1 MKKVL
6 SLLLVVVM
14 IFGLAACGGGGGS
27 EEAEKVEKVTIGL
40 TSWPTSLD
48 PAALM
53 GKQNTPWLA
62 QVYDTLLYCNNDGTV
77 SSYICESWE
86 MLDELTAEFKLKEGI
101 TFHNGDPLT
110 AYDVAYSYD
119 RVLNDET
126 GYINANIPGVVA
138 TVADIEVIDDL
149 TLRMSSAE
157 PDPIFFDRL
166 AARLGVWIVPQNY
179 LEEVGTD
186 VFGTQPMGT
195 GPYKVDSISPE
206 SMMLSYY
213 EGYYDEAP
221 LAPVVEYRYISEET
235 ALVTAMVNGD
245 IDMVPYLSTTA
256 ADLMSGYDNINVFN
270 VADSTS
276 HLLRFNTKT
285 GPTSDKLLRQAL
297 SLAIDRQ
304 LLVDSLWGDYAWVP
318 NGYHYEEFGRYYIDD
333 YPAYEYN
340 VDKAKELVAQSS
352 YDGEEFTFQVVPGYY
367 AMGVE
372 AAEAIVDMWSE
383 IGVNCKI
390 EYVEAIKTKT
400 ITGVANWSNGLR
412 FSDPLGGLWVL
423 WGEGTGPQ
431 KDLWDAPERFNELG
445 NLMEVETDDAKRTEY
460 YREMTQIWDDEMI
473 GTILYCPNAMWAVR
487 DGLAWDYAAGRA
499 MNIRAGYLTQE

>member
-14 IFGLAACGGGGGS
+14 IFGLAACGGG
-27 EEAEKVEKVTIGL
+27 EESKEPEKVEKITVAL
-40 TSWPTSLD
+40 SSWPTSLD

-62 QVYDTLLYCNNDGTV
+62 QVYDTLLYNSEPGVLD
-77 SSYICESWE
+77 SYICESWE
-86 MLDELTAEFKLKEGI
+86 MIDELTAEFKLKEGI

-110 AYDVAYSYD
+110 AEDIKYSYE
-119 RVLNDET
+119 RVLNDDT
-126 GYINANIPGVVA
+126 GYINANIPGVVS
-138 TVADIEVIDDL
+138 TITNIEVVDEL
-149 TLRMSSAE
+149 TVRMSTDA
-157 PDPIFFDRL
+157 PDPILLDRVG
-166 AARLGVWIVPQNY
+166 ARLGVWIVPQNY

-213 EGYYDEAP
+213 EGYYGDAP
-221 LAPVVEYRYISEET
+221 LAATVEYRYIAEET
-235 ALVTAMVNGD
+235 AMITAMVNGD
-245 IDMVPYLSTTA
+245 IDIADTLSTTA
-256 ADLMSGYDNINVFN
+256 ADLLKGYDNVQVFN
-270 VADSTS
+270 EQDSTS

-285 GPTSDKLLRQAL
+285 GPTSDKLLRQAM

-318 NGYHYEEFGRYYIDD
+318 NGYHYEEYGRYYVDD

-340 VDKAKELVAQSS
+340 VDKAKELVEQSS
-352 YDGEEFTFQVVPGYY
+352 YNGEEFTFQVVPGYY

-372 AAEAIVDMWSE
+372 AAEAIVDMWSKVG
-383 IGVNCKI
+383 INCKI
-390 EYVEAIKTKT
+390 EYVDAIKTGN

-412 FSDPLGGLWVL
+412 FSDPIGGLWVL
-423 WGEGTGPQ
+423 WGEGTSPQ
-431 KDLWDAPERFNELG
+431 RDLWDAPARFNELG
-445 NLMEVETDDAKRTEY
+445 HQLETETDDAVRKEV
-460 YREMTQIWDDEMI
+460 YREMTQIWDDEVI
-473 GTILYCPNAMWAVR
+473 GTILYCPNTMWAVR
-487 DGLAWDYAAGRA
+487 EGLDWGYKLGIGKSLRA
-499 MNIRAGYLTQE
+499 EYLTLK